1 VFLKNMGVSTHTV
14 SIAEILGLG
23 DEVRTQNPK
32 LQTAG
37 TRFYIRPYVDRLIDG
52 RRTRV
57 QERIYLTATTKREAL
72 AEKARIMATINQ
84 SRYVLQSQMSFG
96 DFLEHYEREYV
107 DRGDNL
113 GAGTRSRYKN
123 QIKNHVRPAFG
134 ALPMARVTTKAM
146 DEWLAQKARDGMAW
160 SGRMSLRNLMAGIF
174 TQARKW
180 GWWQEQNPA
189 LDVTVGKQRAVRVP
203 VKLTTEQTRALLA
216 SLPED
221 VRMICEVALYCTCRI
236 SEVLGLQWQ
245 DIDFQAGIMHIRR
258 RWYRGDLDEVKSLK
272 SRRSVP
278 LGIMADE
285 LRARYPEGAQSEFV
299 FEVKT
304 HVGRWKT
311 PGACRDDRDINQ
323 HFLRPA
329 AKALGVYQLGFG
341 FHAFRR
347 EAVTEH
353 AREAGSAQAQ
363 KMAGHSKADMTQHYV
378 LVDFPEQ
385 LRSVVAL
392 QRKIRGVQQVSQNE
406 PAVRRAG

>member
-1 VFLKNMGVSTHTV
+1 MGVKSHAV

-23 DEVRTQNPK
+23 EEVRTQNPT
-32 LQTAG
+32 LQTTG
-37 TRFYIRPYVDRLIDG
+37 DRFFIRPYVDRLDG
-52 RRTRV
+52 GTRTRV

-72 AEKARIMATINQ
+72 AERARIMATINQ
-84 SRYVLQSQMSFG
+84 SRYVLQSQLTFG
-96 DFLEHYEREYV
+96 DFLDHYEKQYV

-113 GAGTRSRYKN
+113 GSGTRARYKN

-134 ALPMARVTTKAM
+134 SLPMTRVNTKAI
-146 DEWLAQKARDGMAW
+146 DEWMGEKARAGMAW
-160 SGRMSLRNLMAGIF
+160 SGRMSLRNLMCGMF

-180 GWWQEQNPA
+180 GWWQEINPA
-189 LDVTVGKQRAVRVP
+189 IDVTVGKQRAARVP
-203 VKLTTEQTRALLA
+203 VKLSTAQTRALLA
-216 SLPED
+216 SLPDD
-221 VRMICEVALYCTCRI
+221 VRMICELALYCTCRI

-245 DIDFQAGIMHIRR
+245 DVDFGAGVIHIRR
-258 RWYRGDLDEVKSLK
+258 RWYRGDLDEVKSQR

-278 LGIMADE
+278 MGEISAD
-285 LRARYPEGAQSEFV
+285 LVRIYPGPDAAGQFV

-304 HVGRWKT
+304 HVGRWT
-311 PGACRDDRDINQ
+311 VPGVCRDDRDINQ

-353 AREAGSAQAQ
+353 AREAGPSQAQ
-363 KMAGHSKADMTQHYV
+363 RMAGHSKADMTQHYV
-378 LVDFPEQ
+378 LEDRGVQE
-385 LRSVVAL
+385 RSVVAL
-392 QRKIRGVQQVSQNE
+392 QRKIRGTVQEVRQNE